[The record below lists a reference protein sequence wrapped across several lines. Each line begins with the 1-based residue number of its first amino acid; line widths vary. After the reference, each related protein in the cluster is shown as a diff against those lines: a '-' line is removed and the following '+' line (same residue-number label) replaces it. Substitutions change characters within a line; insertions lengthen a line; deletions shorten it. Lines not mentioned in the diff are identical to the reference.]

1 MAPNLV
7 PMYRP
12 YLKAHLSLCDA
23 RCPKSE
29 EEEERAGMEQLPER
43 DEERFVNWVPIIVP
57 LIALFVLALVFFI
70 DFF

>member
-1 MAPNLV
+1 VTHAG
-7 PMYRP
+7 
-12 YLKAHLSLCDA
+12 
-23 RCPKSE
+23 PKSE
-29 EEEERAGMEQLPER
+29 EEEERAGMEELPER

>member
-1 MAPNLV
+1 MDELD
-7 PMYRP
+7 
-12 YLKAHLSLCDA
+12 K
-23 RCPKSE
+23 
-29 EEEERAGMEQLPER
+29 R

>member
-1 MAPNLV
+1 M
-7 PMYRP
+7 
-12 YLKAHLSLCDA
+12 
-23 RCPKSE
+23 E
-29 EEEERAGMEQLPER
+29 ELTDR